1 MRCAPTGLA
10 CVPIGAGRGFLTEG
24 SDQVAPVM
32 AFLPQAWGFAL
43 RRAKGPG
50 PSLPSGVVFRGPP
63 SGQSSSRDAWSAGG
77 HPGDRTCRM
86 PRVKLPLLLSLALPD
101 RGLV

>member
-32 AFLPQAWGFAL
+32 AFLPQAWVSPCIGRRDQARPCRAEWSSGARLAGSL
-43 RRAKGPG
+43 RRGMR
-50 PSLPSGVVFRGPP
+50 GVQEGTLGTAPVVCRG
-63 SGQSSSRDAWSAGG
+63 
-77 HPGDRTCRM
+77 
-86 PRVKLPLLLSLALPD
+86 
-101 RGLV
+101 